1 MQYSSGGKK
10 DMALDSEINQPV
22 LLLVE
27 DNPDDEGLALRALKK
42 SGVKNPVVVARDG
55 EEAVRKLPE
64 VCANGSPSLVLLDLK
79 LPKLSGLE
87 VLERIRLY
95 EGTRLVPVVV
105 LTSSDEAVDILGCYT
120 RGANAFVRKPVD
132 FDEFIEAVDS
142 IVRFWLKR
150 NLLPMSNHRE

>member
-64 VCANGSPSLVLLDLK
+64 VCVNGSPSLVLLDLK